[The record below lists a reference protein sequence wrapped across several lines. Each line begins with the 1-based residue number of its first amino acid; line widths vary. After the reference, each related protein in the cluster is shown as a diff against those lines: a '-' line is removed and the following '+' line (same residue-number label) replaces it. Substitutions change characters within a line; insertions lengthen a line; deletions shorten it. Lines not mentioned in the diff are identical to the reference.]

1 MVHEQTKSLNI
12 GLVNTPLMA
21 NGHFGNFISNLSYD
35 YNNLWFKPLIWE
47 CDQTLVFFFSR
58 PFQWW
63 NGSSIWT
70 KFGDKFVSK
79 VPTFYVFLIPKLRI
93 HFKSLRTYFLALFNT
108 CGSAPLEQL
117 SFSLRLFPCHALAM
131 VMSQG

>member
-1 MVHEQTKSLNI
+1 MMGLRKNPKLSSQSHQNNAQIKKRRWLLQFGTKMVHEQTKSLNI

-47 CDQTLVFFFSR
+47 CDQTLVIFFSR

-70 KFGDKFVSK
+70 KLGDRFVSK
-79 VPTFYVFLIPKLRI
+79 VPTFYV
-93 HFKSLRTYFLALFNT
+93 S
-108 CGSAPLEQL
+108 
-117 SFSLRLFPCHALAM
+117 
-131 VMSQG
+131 